1 MQPGARSERPAG
13 SHVSPRPSGPNGL
26 LRRVRWWWWRR
37 SKVQVWIIKWG
48 TAGLLVDLALLVA
61 SVFRLRSAARAID
74 VLLGTAS
81 PFGFEGSW
89 TTSLTVP
96 LAILSYLL
104 MPALM
109 GAIVGALLDESVKR
123 WSTEEAEREKSTL
136 ELTAAREAERTKRK
150 RKGRSF

>member
-1 MQPGARSERPAG
+1 
-13 SHVSPRPSGPNGL
+13 
-26 LRRVRWWWWRR
+26 
-37 SKVQVWIIKWG
+37 
-48 TAGLLVDLALLVA
+48 
-61 SVFRLRSAARAID
+61 